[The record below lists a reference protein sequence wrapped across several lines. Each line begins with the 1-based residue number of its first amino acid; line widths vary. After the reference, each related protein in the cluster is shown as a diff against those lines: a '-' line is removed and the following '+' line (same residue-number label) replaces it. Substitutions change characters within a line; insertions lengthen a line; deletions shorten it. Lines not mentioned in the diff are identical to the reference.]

1 MSFGIEISKSD
12 KLGLTIIEPS
22 ISNDE
27 RGTIWSS
34 FFSDQID
41 SYLPDNLHF
50 KHDKFSESCNNVLR
64 GIHGDS
70 KSWKL
75 VTAVYGEIFQV
86 VVDLRK
92 GSNSFKQYES
102 FTLNSHSP
110 KSVLIPPG
118 MGNAYYVLSKKAVYH
133 YKLAYD
139 GEYIDASEQFSVK
152 WDDPS
157 INIEWPILD
166 PILSARDN

>member
-1 MSFGIEISKSD
+1 MSFDIDTSKSK
-12 KLGLTIIEPS
+12 KLGLTILEPS
-22 ISNDE
+22 ISQDN

-41 SYLPDNLHF
+41 MHLPNNLQF
-50 KHDKFSESCNNVLR
+50 KHDKFSESSNNVLR

-75 VTAVYGEIFQV
+75 VTVVYGEIYQV

-92 GSNSFKQYES
+92 DSNSFKQYES
-102 FTLNSHSP
+102 FTLSSHSP

-118 MGNAYYVLSKKAVYH
+118 MGNGYYVLSKKAVYH

-139 GEYIDASEQFSVK
+139 GEYIDADEQFSFA
-152 WDDPS
+152 WNDES
-157 INIEWPILD
+157 INIEWPSNK
-166 PILSARDN
+166 PILSERDK

>member
-1 MSFGIEISKSD
+1 MSFDIDTSKSK
-12 KLGLTIIEPS
+12 KLGLTILEPS
-22 ISNDE
+22 ISQDK

-41 SYLPDNLHF
+41 MHLPNNLQF
-50 KHDKFSESCNNVLR
+50 KHDKFSESSSKVLR

-75 VTAVYGEIFQV
+75 VTVVYGEIYQV
-86 VVDLRK
+86 VVDLRDD
-92 GSNSFKQYES
+92 SNTFKQYES
-102 FTLNSHSP
+102 FVLNSHSP
-110 KSVLIPPG
+110 RSVLLPPG

-139 GEYIDASEQFSVK
+139 GDYIDADEQFSFT
-152 WDDPS
+152 WNDES
-157 INIEWPILD
+157 INIDWPSNN
-166 PILSARDN
+166 PILSGRDK